1 MKRRALAVVGA
12 AVLAAGLSAGCSS
25 TKSNATP
32 GGASNPGGGS
42 SNGDSGRAG
51 GGGGQA
57 TTPDPC
63 SLVTVDEAASA
74 LGETASKLT
83 KDTHQNEAN
92 GVITLV
98 CDYSDDS
105 GGAVEISV
113 APGPF
118 DQKEVATVQA
128 AYSKSSLVSI
138 GDGGVAFGLGSGNRA
153 VEFWAHGFKVQTGV
167 NSFSGTGPDPAT
179 SAATLA
185 NAALARL
192 P

>member
-12 AVLAAGLSAGCSS
+12 AALAAGLLAGCSS
-25 TKSNATP
+25 THSNATP
-32 GGASNPGGGS
+32 SGASNPGGGS
-42 SNGDSGRAG
+42 SQSDSGRAG
-51 GGGGQA
+51 SGGGQA

-63 SLVTVDEAASA
+63 SLVTVAEAATA
-74 LGETASKLT
+74 LGETASRLT

-98 CDYSDDS
+98 CDYNDDS

-113 APGPF
+113 APGPY
-118 DQKEVATVQA
+118 DQKEVADIQT
-128 AYSKSSLVSI
+128 AYSKSSLVNV
-138 GDGGVAFGLGSGNRA
+138 GDGGVAFGLGSSNRA

-167 NSFSGTGPDPAT
+167 TSFSGTAPDPST

-185 NAALARL
+185 KAALARL

>member
-32 GGASNPGGGS
+32 GGANNPGGAS

-63 SLVTVDEAASA
+63 SLVTVAEAATA
-74 LGETASKLT
+74 LGGNASQLT
-83 KDTHQNEAN
+83 KDTHQNEAD

-98 CDYSDDS
+98 CDYNDDS

-113 APGPF
+113 APGSY
-118 DQKEVATVQA
+118 DQNEVATVQT

-138 GDGGVAFGLGSGNRA
+138 GDGGIAFGLGSSNRV
-153 VEFWAHGFKVQTGV
+153 VEFWAHGFRVQTGV
-167 NSFSGTGPDPAT
+167 TSFAGSGPDAAT
-179 SAATLA
+179 AAATLA